1 MQEYADLDAIKEKG
15 NVDLMQGLKDGF
27 EDAQNA
33 RDLALTNALE
43 QTTDRAAALKAAT
56 RMGEGAA
63 KMARATA
70 QEAGDKGMLAVKAAA
85 AAAETHL
92 DMVRCAR
99 THARARNPC
108 TLEWKTERER
118 SFHLPYFNFILSQNR
133 KSSSSFTFLHAQARV
148 YVVF

>member
-43 QTTDRAAALKAAT
+43 QATDRAAALKGAT

-99 THARARNPC
+99 TRFGVADRARAMSPVGALYP
-108 TLEWKTERER
+108 T
-118 SFHLPYFNFILSQNR
+118 
-133 KSSSSFTFLHAQARV
+133 SSSSVTCMH
-148 YVVF
+148 